1 MPLLAVEG
9 AVDDVASIGQRGR
22 KLAVKIG
29 VVLDDEQAQGGV
41 SGSASGDNLA
51 IGGVNGFA
59 EHSATVSEQSQH
71 VDKPIVVA
79 AEPRAHQLGMMAVF
93 APIADR
99 LRERDDLL
107 LGYRRLLLDLI

>member
-9 AVDDVASIGQRGR
+9 AVDDVTGIGQRGR

-41 SGSASGDNLA
+41 SGSASADNFA

-59 EHSATVSEQSQH
+59 EHSATAPEQSQH
-71 VDKPIVVA
+71 IDKPVVVA
-79 AEPRAHQLGMMAVF
+79 AEPGAHQLGMMAVF

-99 LRERDDLL
+99 LGERYGLL
-107 LGYRRLLLDLI
+107 LGYRRVLLSLI